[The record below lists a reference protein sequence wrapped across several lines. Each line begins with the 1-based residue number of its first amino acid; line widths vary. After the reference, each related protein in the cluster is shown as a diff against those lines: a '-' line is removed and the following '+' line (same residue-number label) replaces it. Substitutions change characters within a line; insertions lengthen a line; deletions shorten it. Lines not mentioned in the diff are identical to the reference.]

1 MGWAGAWRPGA
12 WANARLWACSLPEP
26 GEVFDPPAR
35 HAHWGC
41 RLSRAHAR
49 IFDRRMHED
58 SGGWRSGLA
67 SRGPLASSL
76 GIGCPHELARCFST
90 PFFLSA
96 DAHHLQPARRPSGSA
111 AFRGRS
117 LLRGV
122 KSKRGARLADAAP
135 HRTLQPIAARRSSH
149 PGKGDARVMSAA
161 SPSAPATFLL
171 ARRCRLSQRTR
182 PRSRCSSPSVVAPQ
196 VSIEDRRTTSSS
208 VATVARGAAASSV
221 KLQAGG
227 LCLAKR

>member
-1 MGWAGAWRPGA
+1 MAPQASIEPTHPQPACGRLSGDLNPTDPTHRIPTEFRRRWAKSAGGASGTDIAKADGRQMGVPYGPAHVRL
-12 WANARLWACSLPEP
+12 AR
-26 GEVFDPPAR
+26 
-35 HAHWGC
+35 GC

-135 HRTLQPIAARRSSH
+135 HRTL
-149 PGKGDARVMSAA
+149 
-161 SPSAPATFLL
+161 
-171 ARRCRLSQRTR
+171 
-182 PRSRCSSPSVVAPQ
+182 
-196 VSIEDRRTTSSS
+196 
-208 VATVARGAAASSV
+208 
-221 KLQAGG
+221 
-227 LCLAKR
+227 